1 MQPVSKNKQYFP
13 QISNPPTEIMADL
26 SYKFKKQN
34 SFYFCFLPLA
44 RYKGFFSKK
53 KKNIRVFFICNHIN
67 TSKVFVFIFNLS
79 KILVNFQIET

>member
-53 KKNIRVFFICNHIN
+53 KK
-67 TSKVFVFIFNLS
+67 TSEFSLYAT
-79 KILVNFQIET
+79 ILILQKYLFLFLIYQKY

>member
-26 SYKFKKQN
+26 SYKFFKKTH
-34 SFYFCFLPLA
+34 STFA
-44 RYKGFFSKK
+44 FFQKK
-53 KKNIRVFFICNHIN
+53 KTIGVFFICNHIN

>member
-34 SFYFCFLPLA
+34 SFYFCFLP
-44 RYKGFFSKK
+44 KK
-53 KKNIRVFFICNHIN
+53 KKPSEFSSYA
-67 TSKVFVFIFNLS
+67 T
-79 KILVNFQIET
+79 ILTLQKYLFLFLIYQKY